1 MTTEKRT
8 TAPVRELRL
17 IVEAEDYEAAVT
29 FYRDVLGLTEQAAFE
44 GDGDARVTILEA
56 GRATLELSNP
66 AQIRMIDDVEADGQR
81 SARIRI
87 AFESDDSA
95 TATNDMVAAG
105 ATLIAAPRETPWKS
119 LNSRLTGP
127 DGIQVTLFQEL
138 EDIRPAAP
146 AQVSNA
152 PKADTAG
159 NEARAGPGR
168 SKASKTAE

>member
-1 MTTEKRT
+1 MSTENRT
-8 TAPVRELRL
+8 TAPVRQLRL

-81 SARIRI
+81 SAKIRI
-87 AFESDDSA
+87 AFELDDSA
-95 TATNDMVAAG
+95 TATKDLVAAG
-105 ATLIAAPRETPWKS
+105 ATLIAEPRETPWKS
-119 LNSRLTGP
+119 LNSRLNGP

-138 EDIRPAAP
+138 EEIQTRSTRPGFKRP
-146 AQVSNA
+146 
-152 PKADTAG
+152 
-159 NEARAGPGR
+159 
-168 SKASKTAE
+168 